1 MAKKNALDRIWQDY
15 PHLRFVRCWN
25 VLDNVSRKLGQCE
38 SLSRCLGDLPID
50 PDVQHQMRR
59 VSFERGAVATTAIEG
74 NTLTEA
80 ELRLRL
86 EGKELPESRQY
97 QGTEVM
103 NVLNLMHE
111 VHNNVVNKG
120 YSEPISPSMICDF
133 NRQIG
138 KDLGPLYD
146 GVPGRTR
153 RDSRHVGSYLA
164 PPCEYVDDLL
174 SEYCDWLRREFQF
187 HSGKQAFADAII
199 QAIVAHVF
207 FEWIH
212 PFADGNGRTGRMI
225 EFYVLLR
232 AGMPDVAAHIL
243 ANHYSKTRSEYTAHF
258 DRARKSRD
266 LTEFVAYA
274 VTGLIDGLWDS
285 WNLIQAS
292 TFKVCW
298 EAYVYRVFA
307 SYDNYHKRSIFKR
320 RRNLALAM
328 PIGKSFTL
336 IDVAISSNE
345 LAKEYMEKDMRT
357 IKADF
362 EVVLNLGLAK
372 KVGPDTYITTSE
384 DLRMLHSSKRARI
397 VAATAAKASKD

>member
-1 MAKKNALDRIWQDY
+1 MAKQNSLDRIWQDY
-15 PHLRFVRCWN
+15 PHLQFRRCWK
-25 VLDNVSRKLGQCE
+25 VLDDVSRKLGQCE

-50 PDVQHQMRR
+50 PDIQRDLRQ

-86 EGKELPESRQY
+86 DGKALPESREY
-97 QGTEVM
+97 QGREVT
-103 NVLNLMHE
+103 NVLELMHN
-111 VHNNVVNKG
+111 VHDEVVNKG
-120 YSEPISPSMICDF
+120 YSAPISPSMICDF
-133 NRQIG
+133 NREIG
-138 KDLGPLYD
+138 KELGPLYD

-153 RDSRHVGSYLA
+153 RDARHVGTYLT
-164 PPCEYVDDLL
+164 PPCEHVDDLL
-174 SEYCDWLRREFQF
+174 GEYCEWLQREFRF

-225 EFYVLLR
+225 EFYILLR

-243 ANHYSKTRSEYTAHF
+243 ANHYNKTRPEYTSHF

-274 VTGLIDGLWDS
+274 VTGLVDGLWES
-285 WNLIQAS
+285 WTLIQKN

-298 EAYVYRVFA
+298 EAYVFRVFA
-307 SYDNYHKRSIFKR
+307 TYDNYHKRTIFKR

-328 PIGKSFTL
+328 PIDKSFTL
-336 IDVAISSNE
+336 LDLAISSNE

-357 IKADF
+357 IKTDF
-362 EVVLNLGLAK
+362 EVVLSLGLAK
-372 KVGPDTYITTSE
+372 KDGPETYTTTSD
-384 DLRMLHSSKRARI
+384 DLRMLHSAKRAKI
-397 VAATAAKASKD
+397 GAAVAAKSSK